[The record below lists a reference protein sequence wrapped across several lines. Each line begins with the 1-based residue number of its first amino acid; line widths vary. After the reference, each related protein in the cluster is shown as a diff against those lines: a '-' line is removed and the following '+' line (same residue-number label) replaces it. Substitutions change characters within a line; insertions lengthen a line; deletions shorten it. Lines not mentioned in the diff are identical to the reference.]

1 MGNQRLCGGYAEAMW
16 RLCGDYVEAM
26 WRLCGGYV
34 EAMRRLCGGYVET
47 MWRLCGGYAE
57 AMWRL
62 CPAYSFPFPFPFPF
76 PSPFPYTKL
85 TLKIYTNVY
94 NNQNSLLYTNS
105 SKMTSPVNNTNIS
118 NVDNNHPLK
127 NKNSNSITL
136 TISMSCDTF
145 WKYQTPITLHRNQ
158 FSIKY
163 TSPFL

>member
-1 MGNQRLCGGYAEAMW
+1 MGFLGYMGNQ

-34 EAMRRLCGGYVET
+34 EAM
-47 MWRLCGGYAE
+47 WRLCGD
-57 AMWRL
+57 
-62 CPAYSFPFPFPFPF
+62 
-76 PSPFPYTKL
+76 
-85 TLKIYTNVY
+85 YTNVY